1 VSPSAGGTVEAV
13 QGGIRESQ
21 GSSAWRPLAAAAVLA
36 ALTALAL
43 SAASGSARAGSV
55 ALYELDQVAT
65 FDAPVYA
72 DDDGV
77 HPNLLFVVEQA
88 GRIRVVRNGQKL
100 DRPFLDIRE
109 KVQFGGEQGL
119 LSVAF
124 DPDYDDNRRFYVYY
138 VNNGGDIRIDGFR
151 ARSGKPARA
160 AAGSGKRVIKVDHD
174 QAGNHN
180 GGQLQFGPD
189 GHLYAGTGDGGPQM
203 DPENDAQDPASL
215 LGKILR
221 LDPLPGGGYDIPND
235 NPYVGEDGA
244 NEIFALGLRNPWR
257 FSFDSVTG
265 ALTIGDVGGTDWEE
279 IDYVASPGGGEP
291 GGLGANFGWNDF
303 EGTHLTDFGDPPLAS
318 PHTAPIAE
326 FSHESP
332 DNFCAI
338 VGGYVVHDPE
348 LTSLQNEYIYS
359 DLCNNSLQTVQ
370 VPTGAAG
377 EDLGFDANGIVS
389 FGEGWDG
396 QIYTV
401 SQNGP
406 VSAIEPIT

>member
-1 VSPSAGGTVEAV
+1 VSPSAGGTVQAV
-13 QGGIRESQ
+13 QGGIRASQ

-43 SAASGSARAGSV
+43 SAASGSARAGSA

-215 LGKILR
+215 LGKVLR
-221 LDPLPGGGYDIPND
+221 VDPLPGGGYDIPND

-303 EGTHLTDFGDPPLAS
+303 EGFAPFEGAHPPTAS
-318 PHTAPIAE
+318 PTVKPIKAY
-326 FSHESP
+326 P
-332 DNFCAI
+332 LKGRACAI
-338 VGGYVVHDPE
+338 VGGYVVRDRRLRSLFHRYVYGDFCAGWVRSLIPDPGGARKDR
-348 LTSLQNEYIYS
+348 NAG
-359 DLCNNSLQTVQ
+359 VR
-370 VPTGAAG
+370 VPQ
-377 EDLGFDANGIVS
+377 LSS
-389 FGEGWDG
+389 FGEAADG
-396 QIYTV
+396 SLYAT
-401 SQNGP
+401 SLNGP
-406 VSAIEPIT
+406 VYRFVRRR

>member
-1 VSPSAGGTVEAV
+1 M
-13 QGGIRESQ
+13 
-21 GSSAWRPLAAAAVLA
+21 LA
-36 ALTALAL
+36 ALTALAVSL
-43 SAASGSARAGSV
+43 AGGSARAGTV
-55 ALYELDQVAT
+55 AYELDQVAT
-65 FDAPVYA
+65 FSAPVYA

-88 GRIRVVRNGQKL
+88 GRIRVVRNDHKL
-100 DRPFLDIRE
+100 EKPFLDIRD

-138 VNNGGDIRIDGFR
+138 VNNGGDIRVDGFR
-151 ARSGKPARA
+151 ARAGKPARA

-189 GHLYAGTGDGGPQM
+189 EYLYAGTGDGGPQQ
-203 DPENDAQDPASL
+203 DPENDAQDPVSL
-215 LGKILR
+215 LGKVLR
-221 LDPLPGGGYDIPND
+221 VDPEPGGGYDVPGD
-235 NPYVGEDGA
+235 NPYVGEAGK

-257 FSFDSVTG
+257 ISFDSASG
-265 ALTIGDVGGTDWEE
+265 ALTVADVGGTAWEE
-279 IDYVASPGGGEP
+279 IDYVASPGEGQP
-291 GGLGANFGWNDF
+291 GGLGANFGWNDY
-303 EGTHLTDFGDPPLAS
+303 EGTHETAFGTGVNAS
-318 PHTAPIAE
+318 PHTGPIAE
-326 FSHESP
+326 FSHVRQNMGG
-332 DNFCAI
+332 DGFCAI
-338 VGGYVVHDPE
+338 VGGYVVHDPG

-370 VPTGAAG
+370 VPSGADG